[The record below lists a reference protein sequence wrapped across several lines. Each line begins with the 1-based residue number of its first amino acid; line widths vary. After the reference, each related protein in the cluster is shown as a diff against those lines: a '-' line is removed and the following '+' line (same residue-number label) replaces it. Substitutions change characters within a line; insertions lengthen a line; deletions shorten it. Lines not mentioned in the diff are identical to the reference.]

1 MRIVQLLFGV
11 WVGICFLAC
20 GEKSDSFTREER
32 ERIGHSEEEGIMPLF
47 LVTNRVDSLFLRLQA
62 KEFGKEDVETETF
75 RVLRSRMLAT
85 VRDSLNEG
93 VGIAAPQVGISR
105 QFHGIHELH
114 AFHVFRSRCFAA
126 LSAVYRNLVLVSFTL
141 FFSLTGRE

>member
-75 RVLRSRMLAT
+75 RVLRSLYACYR
-85 VRDSLNEG
+85 EG
-93 VGIAAPQVGISR
+93 FLERGEWVLRLLKSVY
-105 QFHGIHELH
+105 
-114 AFHVFRSRCFAA
+114 HV
-126 LSAVYRNLVLVSFTL
+126 N
-141 FFSLTGRE
+141 